1 MFQSRYVSFYENLN
15 LVNVN
20 YFMCVREGGLCGP
33 ALRKKKVYFIG
44 VEWNGY
50 FWRGELWLDQH

>member
-15 LVNVN
+15 LVIVN

-44 VEWNGY
+44 VE
-50 FWRGELWLDQH
+50 